1 MEVTWSSRDLTE
13 GAPVRPRQPVLGRS
27 RDPCPA
33 GHLHLI
39 NTGGLKRVI
48 IDVVDPESIKRE
60 RSRALDMTLERD
72 IIAEVI
78 VALEG
83 MTMID
88 NTIAVVM
95 NIDNLRRKITL
106 RAN

>member
-1 MEVTWSSRDLTE
+1 
-13 GAPVRPRQPVLGRS
+13 
-27 RDPCPA
+27 
-33 GHLHLI
+33 
-39 NTGGLKRVI
+39 
-48 IDVVDPESIKRE
+48 
-60 RSRALDMTLERD
+60 MTLERD
-72 IIAEVI
+72 IIAEVT